1 MSSVNAPAASGDESR
16 ELTQMRSAIEG
27 AITAIMMVDRDLVI
41 TYANQS
47 AFSLLKEN
55 KSVLQSLYPG
65 FKVDGIIGTCIDI
78 FHKQPSHQRK
88 ILENP
93 ANLPYSTDISVGPL
107 IFNLNISAQIDD
119 HGSYIGTTLEWQDV
133 TKQRALDNL
142 NADYKGQIDAIGKS
156 QAVIEFNLDGTIIN
170 ANENFLQTLGYTLDE
185 IQGKHHRMFAED
197 EYANSAEYRLFWEK
211 LNRGEYDSGEYKRIG
226 KGGKEVWIQASYNP
240 INDAN
245 GVPCKVVKYA
255 TDVTADKLLSA
266 DFSGQIDAIGKSQAV
281 IEFNMDG
288 TIITANE
295 NFLNTVGYSL
305 ADIRGQHHS
314 MFADSQ
320 YAASEE
326 YRQFWEK
333 LNRGEYDSGEYKRL
347 GKGGKEI
354 WIQASYNPIMNLHGK
369 PFKVVKY
376 ATDITAQKD
385 ALTQIAKL
393 IDSVKHGDLRM
404 RINSEHYD
412 GFVRQL
418 SDDIN
423 SMMDVIA
430 EPLHETSRIVKKLAE
445 GDLTD
450 RASEAFEGE
459 FAALSSSVNSCLDN
473 ISKMA
478 AQILD
483 GSASLSGS
491 AGEIAK
497 GNEDLSQR
505 TEEQASSLEETASSM
520 EELTGT
526 VKQTADNAR
535 EADQLANKAYAEA
548 EKGGNVVTEAI
559 TAMSEINTAS
569 KEIADIIGVIDEI
582 AFQTNLLALNAA
594 VEAARAGEQGRGF
607 AVVASEVRNLA
618 QRSAGA
624 AKEIKTLINDSV
636 QKVEEGSRLV
646 DKSGET
652 LTAIVA
658 AVQKVSA
665 IIAEIS
671 SASQEQSAGI
681 DQINRAIVQM
691 DEVTQ
696 QNAALVEQA
705 SAVSESMND
714 ESNALAELMTF
725 FKVK

>member
-1 MSSVNAPAASGDESR
+1 MNSVNALDASDDESR
-16 ELTQMRSAIEG
+16 ELIQMRSAIEG

-47 AFSLLKEN
+47 ALSLLKKNET
-55 KSVLQSLYPG
+55 VLQSLYPG
-65 FKVDGIIGTCIDI
+65 FKTDDIIGTCIDI
-78 FHKQPSHQRK
+78 FHKEPSHQRK
-88 ILENP
+88 ILDNP
-93 ANLPYSTDISVGPL
+93 ANLPYSTDIIVGPL

-119 HGSYIGTTLEWQDV
+119 HGSYIGSTLEWQDI
-133 TKQRALDNL
+133 TQQREIENI
-142 NADYKGQIDAIGKS
+142 NTDYKGQINAIRKS
-156 QAVIEFNLDGTIIN
+156 QAVIEFNLDGTIVN
-170 ANENFLQTLGYTLDE
+170 ANENFLQTVGYTLDE
-185 IQGKHHRMFAED
+185 IQGKHHRIFAEVD
-197 EYANSAEYRLFWEK
+197 YANSSEYRLFWEK
-211 LNRGEYDSGEYKRIG
+211 LNRGEYHSGEYKRIG

-240 INDAN
+240 INDVN

-305 ADIRGQHHS
+305 ADIQGQHHS
-314 MFADSQ
+314 MFADSD
-320 YAASEE
+320 YARSQE

-333 LNRGEYDSGEYKRL
+333 LNRGEYDSGEYKRI
-347 GKGGKEI
+347 GKGGKEV
-354 WIQASYNPIMNLHGK
+354 WIQASYNPIMDLNGK

-385 ALTQIAKL
+385 ALIQIAQL
-393 IDSVKHGDLRM
+393 IDAVKHGDLGQ
-404 RINSEHYD
+404 RIDAEHYE
-412 GFVRQL
+412 GFVKQL

-423 SMMDVIA
+423 SMMDVIS
-430 EPLHETSRIVKKLAE
+430 EPLHETSRIVKKLAD

-459 FAALSSSVNSCLDN
+459 FAALSTSVNACVDN
-473 ISKMA
+473 LSKMA
-478 AQILD
+478 TQIRD
-483 GSASLSGS
+483 GAASLSGS

-505 TEEQASSLEETASSM
+505 TEEQASSLEQTASSM

-526 VKQTADNAR
+526 VKQTADNAS
-535 EADQLANKAYAEA
+535 EADQLANKAHAEA
-548 EKGGNVVTEAI
+548 EKGGSVVTDAI
-559 TAMSEINTAS
+559 TAMSEINTSS
-569 KEIADIIGVIDEI
+569 KKIADIIGVIDEI

-636 QKVEEGSRLV
+636 QKVQEGSRLV

-652 LTAIVA
+652 LTSIVT
-658 AVQKVSA
+658 AVQKVST

-681 DQINRAIVQM
+681 DQINKAIVQM

-714 ESNALAELMTF
+714 ESNALAELMLF

>member
-1 MSSVNAPAASGDESR
+1 MNPVNATAASDDESR
-16 ELTQMRSAIEG
+16 ELIQMRSAIEG
-27 AITAIMMVDRDLVI
+27 AITAIMMVDRDLVV

-47 AFSLLKEN
+47 AFSLLREN
-55 KSVLQSLYPG
+55 EAVLQSLYPG
-65 FKVDGIIGTCIDI
+65 FKVDDIIGTCIDT
-78 FHKQPSHQRK
+78 FHKKPSHQRN
-88 ILENP
+88 ILDNP
-93 ANLPYSTDISVGPL
+93 DNFPYSTDISIGPL
-107 IFNLNISAQIDD
+107 IINLNISAQIDD
-119 HGSYIGTTLEWQDV
+119 NGNYIGTTLEWQDV
-133 TKQRALDNL
+133 TKQRELDNL

-170 ANENFLQTLGYTLDE
+170 ANENFLQTVGYTLDE
-185 IQGKHHRMFAED
+185 IQGKHHRMFTEA
-197 EYANSAEYRLFWEK
+197 EYANSPEYRLFWEKLNRGEYGAGEYKRIGKGGKEVWIQASYNPIMDLNGKPFKVVKYATDVTADKLLNADVSGQVNAIGKSQAVIEFNMDGTIITANDNFLNTLGYSLTDIQGQHHNMFADSDYAQSHEYKLFWEK

-240 INDAN
+240 I
-245 GVPCKVVKYA
+245 
-255 TDVTADKLLSA
+255 
-266 DFSGQIDAIGKSQAV
+266 ID
-281 IEFNMDG
+281 
-288 TIITANE
+288 
-295 NFLNTVGYSL
+295 LN
-305 ADIRGQHHS
+305 
-314 MFADSQ
+314 
-320 YAASEE
+320 
-326 YRQFWEK
+326 
-333 LNRGEYDSGEYKRL
+333 
-347 GKGGKEI
+347 
-354 WIQASYNPIMNLHGK
+354 GK

-376 ATDITAQKD
+376 ATDITGQKN

-393 IDSVKHGDLRM
+393 IDSVKHGDLGQ
-404 RINSEHYD
+404 RIDTTHYD
-412 GFVRQL
+412 GFVKQL

-423 SMMDVIA
+423 SMMDIISA
-430 EPLHETSRIVKKLAE
+430 PLRETARIVKKLAD

-450 RASEAFEGE
+450 RASGEFEGE
-459 FAALSSSVNSCLDN
+459 FATLSTSVNACLDN
-473 ISKMA
+473 LSKMA
-478 AQILD
+478 TEILD

-535 EADQLANKAYAEA
+535 EADQLANKAHAEA
-548 EKGGNVVTEAI
+548 EKGGLVVTDAI
-559 TAMSEINTAS
+559 TAMSEINAS
-569 KEIADIIGVIDEI
+569 SKKIADIIGVIDEI

-624 AKEIKTLINDSV
+624 AKEIKGLINDSV

-652 LTAIVA
+652 LTSIVA
-658 AVQKVSA
+658 AVQKVNS

-681 DQINRAIVQM
+681 EQVNKAIVQM

-705 SAVSESMND
+705 SAVSESMSD